1 MSPLLSNG
9 FFFAWKSGFNTPW
22 RFWSPSL
29 PSHFGT
35 PTVFPLVSNFLN
47 ALLLISECLYRLV
60 RKFII
65 AQNILVFRMCF
76 LWHYIPLAS
85 SSFILAS
92 KVNLKVVHHSLS
104 KPKAVYSIFGKG
116 VGKAQLAINKSHFS
130 YKSAVMHPSLVLIEC
145 CVREWALMWRVQA
158 MVLSAWAIFLG
169 WSFNRK
175 FIYWVIFT
183 TVPLFSLHCLTSCF
197 GKVQPSYTQHLAPMH

>member
-1 MSPLLSNG
+1 MA
-9 FFFAWKSGFNTPW
+9 FFAWKSGFNTPW
-22 RFWSPSL
+22 RFSSPSL
-29 PSHFGT
+29 PPYFGT
-35 PTVFPLVSNFLN
+35 PTVFPLLSNF
-47 ALLLISECLYRLV
+47 
-60 RKFII
+60 
-65 AQNILVFRMCF
+65 LVFRMCF
-76 LWHYIPLAS
+76 LWHVHSTCLQFFHFSIKSEL
-85 SSFILAS
+85 
-92 KVNLKVVHHSLS
+92 VHHSLS

-145 CVREWALMWRVQA
+145 CVRELALMWRVQA

-183 TVPLFSLHCLTSCF
+183 TVPLFSLHCLISCF
-197 GKVQPSYTQHLAPMH
+197 GKVQPSYTQRLGPMH